1 MVRITVVESSRE
13 AVRLR
18 VEGRVTDGCVEEL
31 RKTCDLQGLGDGIR
45 LTLDLA
51 DVAFVDAAGIELP
64 RELKHRC
71 VTLLNPTSYVAQQ
84 LKDAA
89 RSEDGEDCP
98 SAGNRS

>member
-1 MVRITVVESSRE
+1 MLRITVVESSSE

-18 VEGRVTDGCVEEL
+18 AEGRVTDGCVEEL

-51 DVAFVDAAGIELP
+51 DVAFVDAAGIELL
-64 RELKHRC
+64 RELRRRR
-71 VTLLNPTSYVAQQ
+71 VTLINPSFLVVEQ

-89 RSEDGEDCP
+89 LDDGAHND
-98 SAGNRS
+98 